1 MKATEVRI
9 LPAPEPGES
18 YVDPVFVLVET
29 SLNECGD
36 TVTTID
42 HVSSKQV
49 DGRDRWHVTTLGQS
63 VPLTHAS
70 ALEWAV
76 SYAASC
82 DIPLVYERDATTAED
97 YAASLSG
104 RFPALG
110 TSPASS
116 ASK

>member
-9 LPAPEPGES
+9 LPALEPGES

-76 SYAASC
+76 SYAELRHPARVRARR
-82 DIPLVYERDATTAED
+82 DRGRRLRRVAERAVPGARHV
-97 YAASLSG
+97 SG
-104 RFPALG
+104 L
-110 TSPASS
+110 
-116 ASK
+116 